1 LSAIPKKQEQ
11 LSRQL
16 KTTIR
21 GSGTTVA
28 IGGRG
33 FAHEHFGSAVSLIPE
48 HVAMAAFSLRTDN
61 LEEIAA

>member
-1 LSAIPKKQEQ
+1 V
-11 LSRQL
+11 

-21 GSGTTVA
+21 GSGTTVT

-33 FAHEHFGSAVSLIPE
+33 FAHEHFGSAASRIPE
-48 HVAMAAFSLRTDN
+48 HVAVAAFSLGTDN